1 MSPYNKFLLRMY
13 FHFIQTGTVTFD
25 SLPSPFSNRDTT
37 QDEDS
42 SLITTSLV
50 IPLVLNIYKKAL
62 PCVILWAIYH
72 YRNHIFASI
81 EQIKIRII
89 KVIWTLCA
97 ILMIRIYGLYLV
109 SIIVREGIIR
119 GRKASTEENRGE
131 EMSHVADDRGML
143 FLLHVYECRIG

>member
-1 MSPYNKFLLRMY
+1 MY
-13 FHFIQTGTVTFD
+13 FHFIRIGTVTFD
-25 SLPSPFSNRDTT
+25 SLPSPFSNRNST

-81 EQIKIRII
+81 EQIKIRI
-89 KVIWTLCA
+89 VEAIWRLRA

-109 SIIVREGIIR
+109 SRILREWIIQGT
-119 GRKASTEENRGE
+119 KASIEENRGE

-143 FLLHVYECRIG
+143 FLRRI